1 MKTCSDF
8 QLRDKIKKLKKEKKY
23 AEIKKLLLS
32 RIDENFLKN
41 PGAYADYCSQTFIV
55 DSTKPYIQR
64 SNFLRKSGAL
74 GDYGSQTFTAYFI
87 ETLIKLL
94 IQLGEKENALHVFEQ
109 GLKLPYLKRENEIA
123 FSLSIQNIYPQIAKQ
138 YIPSYKIKTI
148 KREVASKK
156 GKQKFLGI
164 SGKELFVEE
173 IALEY
178 YFHSADWQGI
188 WLTPTTENLYFERLR
203 KTIGLNNYKKLTSDA
218 MNNMGHLC
226 NLCYGAPDLI
236 LYKGL
241 IKKVGMSVEVKGLND
256 SLSAAQLVWIEQFN
270 KLHLDFEV
278 LQVKAE
284 K

>member
-8 QLRDKIKKLKKEKKY
+8 ELRDKIKKLKKEKKY
-23 AEIKKLLLS
+23 AEIKELLFS

-41 PGAYADYCSQTFIV
+41 PGAYEDYCSQTFTA
-55 DSTKPYIQR
+55 DSAKPYIPR
-64 SNFLRKSGAL
+64 YNFLKKSEAL
-74 GDYGSQTFTAYFI
+74 EDYDSQTFTAYFV

-94 IQLGEKENALHVFEQ
+94 IQLGEKENALRVFEQ
-109 GLKLPYLKRENEIA
+109 GLKLPHLKRENEIA
-123 FSLSIQNIYPQIAKQ
+123 FSLSIQSIYPQIAKQ
-138 YIPSYKIKTI
+138 HIPRYKIKTI

-156 GKQKFLGI
+156 GKQKFLGM

-173 IALEY
+173 IALEHY
-178 YFHSADWQGI
+178 LHSAGWRGI
-188 WLTPTTENLYFERLR
+188 WLTPITESLYFERLR
-203 KTIGLNNYKKLTSDA
+203 QIIGLNDYKKLTSNA
-218 MNNMGHLC
+218 MNNMRNLC

-236 LYKGL
+236 LHKGL
-241 IKKVGMSVEVKGLND
+241 VKKVGKFVEVKGLKD

-278 LQVKAE
+278 LQVKAN

>member
-1 MKTCSDF
+1 MKTYSDF
-8 QLRDKIKKLKKEKKY
+8 ELRDKIKKLKKEKKY
-23 AEIKKLLLS
+23 AEIKELLLS

-41 PGAYADYCSQTFIV
+41 PDAYEDYCSQTFTA
-55 DSTKPYIQR
+55 DSAKQYIPR
-64 SNFLRKSGAL
+64 YNFLKKSGAYE
-74 GDYGSQTFTAYFI
+74 DYCAQTFTAYFI
-87 ETLIKLL
+87 EELIKLL
-94 IQLGEKENALHVFEQ
+94 IQLGEKENALHVFKQ
-109 GLKLPYLKRENEIA
+109 GLKLPHLKRENEIA
-123 FSLSIQNIYPQIAKQ
+123 FSLSIQSIYPQIAKQ
-138 YIPSYKIKTI
+138 YIPRYKIKTI

-178 YFHSADWQGI
+178 YFHSAGWRGI

-203 KTIGLNNYKKLTSDA
+203 QIIGLNNYKKLTSNA

-236 LYKGL
+236 LYKGF

-270 KLHLDFEV
+270 RLHLDFEV